1 MCGGHTLNRMVR
13 EAKAPRNETISH
25 MDFWGEE
32 GSMPEEEQMQRLWL
46 VGGGAGG
53 TWCPSGGAK
62 EVGGS

>member
-46 VGGGAGG
+46 EEEQGALGVQV
-53 TWCPSGGAK
+53 
-62 EVGGS
+62 EE